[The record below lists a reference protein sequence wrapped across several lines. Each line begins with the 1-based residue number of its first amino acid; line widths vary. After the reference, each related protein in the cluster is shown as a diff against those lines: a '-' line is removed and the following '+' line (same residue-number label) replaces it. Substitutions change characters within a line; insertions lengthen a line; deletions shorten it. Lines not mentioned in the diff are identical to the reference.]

1 MEAAILLTILLTI
14 FIGADLSNKETGY
27 TNNNFEDIKNN

>member
-1 MEAAILLTILLTI
+1 MTAAILLATLSVLLLC
-14 FIGADLSNKETGY
+14 ADLSNKETGY

>member
-1 MEAAILLTILLTI
+1 MTAAILLATLTVLLV
-14 FIGADLSNKETGY
+14 FEDLSNKETGY

>member
-1 MEAAILLTILLTI
+1 MTAAILLATLSVLLVCV
-14 FIGADLSNKETGY
+14 DLSNKETGY

>member
-1 MEAAILLTILLTI
+1 MAAAILLTTLLTL

-27 TNNNFEDIKNN
+27 TNNNFEDINNN

>member
-1 MEAAILLTILLTI
+1 MIAAILLATLSVLLVC
-14 FIGADLSNKETGY
+14 ADLSNKETGY